1 MKKSNSILM
10 IIVIVIIASLIVW
23 KIGIPNLSS
32 KNKEISSEKVSKKVK
47 KESKKIKKKETR
59 ESKSSSSTETSSS
72 MESEPS
78 SESSSESTSSVQPSV
93 KYPALQKYAG
103 KTYYAV
109 DRDSAEVPDMFP
121 TSFTITSDTEA
132 LNVDGKQELIRNVT
146 SDSGFIALTG
156 EMGLSMGTTLSF
168 EFRPL
173 GGSDSD
179 AVEVL
184 NQGQRLAYSTTMPE

>member
-156 EMGLSMGTTLSF
+156 EMGHSMGTTLSF
-168 EFRPL
+168 EFRSL

>member
-23 KIGIPNLSS
+23 KIGIPNLSG
-32 KNKEISSEKVSKKVK
+32 KNKEISSEKVAKKVK
-47 KESKKIKKKETR
+47 KESKKIKKKETS

-72 MESEPS
+72 VESESS

-132 LNVDGKQELIRNVT
+132 ITVDGKQELIRNVT

-156 EMGLSMGTTLSF
+156 EMEHSMGTGLSF

>member
-1 MKKSNSILM
+1 MKKSNTILM
-10 IIVIVIIASLIVW
+10 IIVIVIIASLVVW
-23 KIGIPNLSS
+23 KIGTPNLIS
-32 KNKEISSEKVSKKVK
+32 KNKENTTEKVSKKVE
-47 KESKKIKKKETR
+47 KESKKTKKKEI
-59 ESKSSSSTETSSS
+59 SKAKSSTTETSSS
-72 MESEPS
+72 TKSESS

-109 DRDSAEVPDMFP
+109 DRDSIEFPDMFP

-132 LNVDGKQELIRNVT
+132 ITVDGKQELIRNVS
-146 SDSGFIALTG
+146 SDSGFIALSGETG
-156 EMGLSMGTTLSF
+156 HSMGTGLSF

>member
-72 MESEPS
+72 MESKPS
-78 SESSSESTSSVQPSV
+78 SESSSESTSSASSYQSNVRFPE
-93 KYPALQKYAG
+93 LQAYAG

-109 DRDSAEVPDMFP
+109 DRDSAEYPQMFP
-121 TSFTITSDTEA
+121 TSFTITSDTETIII
-132 LNVDGKQELIRNVT
+132 GGRQEKI
-146 SDSGFIALTG
+146 DSVRTG
-156 EMGLSMGTTLSF
+156 DFGSVQLGGGPVFVF
-168 EFRPL
+168 EFKPL
-173 GGSDSD
+173 GSSDE
-179 AVEVL
+179 VEVV
-184 NQGQRLAYSTTMPE
+184 NQGQYLTYSTTMPE

>member
-1 MKKSNSILM
+1 MKKSNTILM
-10 IIVIVIIASLIVW
+10 ILVIVIIASLIVW

-32 KNKEISSEKVSKKVK
+32 KNEEISSEKVSKKVK

-109 DRDSAEVPDMFP
+109 NRESAEVPDMFP
-121 TSFTITSDTEA
+121 TSFTITSDTA
-132 LNVDGKQELIRNVT
+132 SITIDGKQELIRDVS

-156 EMGLSMGTTLSF
+156 EMGHTMGTGLSF

-173 GGSDSD
+173 GDSDSD

>member
-59 ESKSSSSTETSSS
+59 ESKSSSTTETSSS
-72 MESEPS
+72 VESEPS
-78 SESSSESTSSVQPSV
+78 SESSSESTSSASSYQSNVRFPE
-93 KYPALQKYAG
+93 LQAYAG

-109 DRDSAEVPDMFP
+109 DRDSAEYPQMFP
-121 TSFTITSDTEA
+121 TSFTITSDTETIII
-132 LNVDGKQELIRNVT
+132 GGRQEKI
-146 SDSGFIALTG
+146 DSVRTG
-156 EMGLSMGTTLSF
+156 DFGSVQLGGGPVFVF
-168 EFRPL
+168 EFKPL
-173 GGSDSD
+173 GSSDE
-179 AVEVL
+179 VEVV
-184 NQGQRLAYSTTMPE
+184 NQGQYLTYSTTMPE

>member
-47 KESKKIKKKETR
+47 KESKKIKKKETS

-72 MESEPS
+72 VESEPS
-78 SESSSESTSSVQPSV
+78 SESSSESASSVSSYQSNVRFPE
-93 KYPALQKYAG
+93 LQAYAG
-103 KTYYAV
+103 KTYYAI
-109 DRDSAEVPDMFP
+109 DRESAEYPQMFP
-121 TSFTITSDTEA
+121 TSFTITSDGEAIIISGRQEPIEYVRTE
-132 LNVDGKQELIRNVT
+132 G
-146 SDSGFIALTG
+146 SGFVQLG
-156 EMGLSMGTTLSF
+156 RGPVFVF

-173 GGSDSD
+173 GSSDE
-179 AVEVL
+179 VEVV
-184 NQGQRLAYSTTMPE
+184 NQGQYLTYSTTMPE

>member
-72 MESEPS
+72 VESEPS
-78 SESSSESTSSVQPSV
+78 SESSSESASSVSSYQSNVRFPE
-93 KYPALQKYAG
+93 LQAYAG
-103 KTYYAV
+103 KTYYAI
-109 DRDSAEVPDMFP
+109 DRESAEYPQMFP
-121 TSFTITSDTEA
+121 TSFTITSDGEAIIISGRQEPIEYVRTE
-132 LNVDGKQELIRNVT
+132 G
-146 SDSGFIALTG
+146 SGFVQLG
-156 EMGLSMGTTLSF
+156 GGPVFVF

-173 GGSDSD
+173 GSSDE
-179 AVEVL
+179 VEVV
-184 NQGQRLAYSTTMPE
+184 NQGQYLTYSTTMPE

>member
-78 SESSSESTSSVQPSV
+78 SESSSESTSSASSYQSNVRFPE
-93 KYPALQKYAG
+93 LQAYAG
-103 KTYYAV
+103 KTYYAI
-109 DRDSAEVPDMFP
+109 DRESAEYPQMFP
-121 TSFTITSDTEA
+121 TSFTITSDGEAIIISGRQEPIEYVRTE
-132 LNVDGKQELIRNVT
+132 G
-146 SDSGFIALTG
+146 SGFVQLG
-156 EMGLSMGTTLSF
+156 GGPVFVF
-168 EFRPL
+168 EFKPL
-173 GGSDSD
+173 GSSDE
-179 AVEVL
+179 VEVV
-184 NQGQRLAYSTTMPE
+184 NQGQYLTYSTTMPE

>member
-47 KESKKIKKKETR
+47 KESKKIKKKETS

-72 MESEPS
+72 VESEPS
-78 SESSSESTSSVQPSV
+78 SESSSESTSSASSYQSNVRFPE
-93 KYPALQKYAG
+93 LQAYAG

-109 DRDSAEVPDMFP
+109 DRDSAEYPQMFP
-121 TSFTITSDTEA
+121 TSFTITSDTETIII
-132 LNVDGKQELIRNVT
+132 GGRQEKI
-146 SDSGFIALTG
+146 DSVRTG
-156 EMGLSMGTTLSF
+156 DFGSVQLGGGPVFVF
-168 EFRPL
+168 EFKPL
-173 GGSDSD
+173 GSSDE
-179 AVEVL
+179 VEVV
-184 NQGQRLAYSTTMPE
+184 NQGQYLTYSTTMPE